1 MVDSEIFDPGEPVLL
16 DCIRFCFE
24 RNLQALQMNG
34 FAICFRKTKTTHH
47 LVGLTLCTSP
57 PPHLYGT
64 AETDEFIDIN
74 GDVPSN
80 FSHEFGEFAETL
92 MNENKMNI
100 PHDASSAFE
109 LYLYLL
115 SKIEEYS

>member
-1 MVDSEIFDPGEPVLL
+1 MDSPS
-16 DCIRFCFE
+16 
-24 RNLQALQMNG
+24 
-34 FAICFRKTKTTHH
+34 
-47 LVGLTLCTSP
+47 TSHPPPP

-64 AETDEFIDIN
+64 AETDEFIHIN
-74 GDVPSN
+74 SDVPSN
-80 FSHEFGEFAETL
+80 FSHKFGEFTETL
-92 MNENKMNI
+92 MNENKMNM